1 MYRYTYGYSTYFIFF
16 ISPVYYIFHRISIA
30 NADLAV
36 ERGDTDQALTLLK
49 TVTEDKPYFIQAK
62 EKMAAIYLTNTK
74 DLKLYIACFKE
85 LADKMPGSPTALLLG
100 DAYMNIQEVG

>member
-1 MYRYTYGYSTYFIFF
+1 MA
-16 ISPVYYIFHRISIA
+16 IA

-36 ERGDTDQALTLLK
+36 ERGDTEQALALLK

-62 EKMAAIYLTNTK
+62 EKMAAIYLTHTK

-100 DAYMNIQEVG
+100 DAYMNIQEVQCI